1 VRADP
6 SGPGRRPT
14 HLSTATA
21 TDVGRRRETAI
32 IAVLAL
38 SMVSYALVQSMSIP
52 VIGAIADTYGT
63 SEATATWV
71 LTAYL
76 VSAAV
81 ATPMLGR
88 LGDLVG
94 PVRIMV
100 LSLGLLAGGCFLA
113 AVAPNIETMIAARAI
128 QGAAG
133 GVMPLAFGIV
143 RDVLPADRVASRVGL
158 LNGLI
163 AVGMATGMVI
173 AGPLLDAAGMG
184 WLFVVPGV
192 VTVVAGVAAHRVL
205 DVAPRAGGAW
215 VNPWSALFLSGW
227 LVLLMLAV
235 TWAPRRGW
243 TDPGVAG
250 AFAGGL
256 ILVAAWIATDLRVK
270 VPVID
275 MTVMRERTVLVGNLA
290 SLAAGFVAIG
300 SYAYIP
306 LWVQQPAPVGFGATV
321 GESGVML
328 LPAALSTFVTGF
340 IAVPLAVRF
349 TEAKVVALGGA
360 LAAAGM
366 AVMVLWHEP
375 WSVFVACGAIGLGI
389 GMTFAC
395 VSAAIVTVVP
405 REQTG
410 VVSGMNANLRTIGGA
425 IGTGV
430 LTSVVVAHAD
440 ATTGRSSEAG
450 FVGAFVVLIGV
461 ALACGVAGSM
471 MRTGRAGGARPR
483 P

>member
-1 VRADP
+1 M
-6 SGPGRRPT
+6 T
-14 HLSTATA
+14 T
-21 TDVGRRRETAI
+21 
-32 IAVLAL
+32 VLAL
-38 SMVSYALVQSMSIP
+38 AIVSYALVQSMSIP
-52 VIGAIADTYGT
+52 VIGEIAVTYET
-63 SEATATWV
+63 SAATATWV

-76 VSAAV
+76 VAAAV

-88 LGDLVG
+88 LGDMVG
-94 PVRIMV
+94 PVRILV
-100 LSLGLLAGGCFLA
+100 LSLGILAGGCFLA
-113 AVAPNIETMIAARAI
+113 AVAPNIETMIGARAI

-133 GVMPLAFGIV
+133 GIMPLAFGIV
-143 RDVLPADRVASRVGL
+143 REVLPADRVARRVGL

-163 AVGMATGMVI
+163 AVGMATGMVV
-173 AGPLLDAAGMG
+173 AGPLLDAAGMA

-192 VTVVAGVAAHRVL
+192 VTILAGVAAHRVL
-205 DVAPRAGGAW
+205 EVAPRSGGDW
-215 VNPWSALFLSGW
+215 VNPWSALCLSGW

-243 TDPGVAG
+243 TDVSVIAS
-250 AFAGGL
+250 FAGGAVL
-256 ILVAAWIATDLRVK
+256 LAAWVVTDLRVR

-275 MTVMRERTVLVGNLA
+275 MTVMRERTVLVGNIA

-306 LWVQQPAPVGFGATV
+306 LWVQEPVPVGFGSTV
-321 GESGVML
+321 GESGIML

-340 IAVPLAVRF
+340 VAVPLAVRF
-349 TEAKVVALGGA
+349 TEARVVAVGGL

-366 AVMVLWHEP
+366 AAMVLWHEP
-375 WSVFVACGAIGLGI
+375 WSVFVACGAIGFGI

-430 LTSVVVAHAD
+430 LTSVVVAHTD
-440 ATTGRSSEAG
+440 ATTGRSTEGG
-450 FVGAFVVLIGV
+450 FVAAFVVLIGV
-461 ALACGVAGSM
+461 AAACSVAGSL
-471 MRTGRAGGARPR
+471 MRTGRTAGAGPGA
-483 P
+483 